1 MAKRSRHRVLTHQII
16 RTSRMEYLRDILGT
30 LFFMLVPIT
39 GFLSVAFLIYHDKEG
54 WGWLLFVVVA
64 ISGSLK
70 ISYGN

>member
-1 MAKRSRHRVLTHQII
+1 
-16 RTSRMEYLRDILGT
+16 MEYLRDILGT

>member
-1 MAKRSRHRVLTHQII
+1 
-16 RTSRMEYLRDILGT
+16 MEYLRDILGT

-39 GFLSVAFLIYHDKEG
+39 GFLSVTFLIYHDKEG
-54 WGWLLFVVVA
+54 WRWLLFVVVA